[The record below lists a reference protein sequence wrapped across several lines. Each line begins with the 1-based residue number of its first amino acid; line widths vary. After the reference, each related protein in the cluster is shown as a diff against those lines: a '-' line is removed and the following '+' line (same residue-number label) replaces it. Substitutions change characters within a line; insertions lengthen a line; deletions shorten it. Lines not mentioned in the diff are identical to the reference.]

1 MTPFSFLIG
10 ATFAGG
16 SLSTV
21 FCVQWGGKLFQTQ
34 YLILQ
39 KFINLLQFLAKII
52 YQYLIVQKNLIF
64 GMDDSPLVQCQVE
77 HEEYFRDI
85 RADSKISS
93 EPTRVCLQRGRE
105 DAFGKSRKARFWTAR
120 PSRGVWGRFLV
131 ENQRKMEN
139 FWPLPAK
146 TSQIVIIM

>member
-1 MTPFSFLIG
+1 MCSVGGETFSD
-10 ATFAGG
+10 
-16 SLSTV
+16 TV
-21 FCVQWGGKLFQTQ
+21 LNNTEI
-34 YLILQ
+34 Y
-39 KFINLLQFLAKII
+39 KFIAIFGKN
-52 YQYLIVQKNLIF
+52 YLPVLNCTKKLIF